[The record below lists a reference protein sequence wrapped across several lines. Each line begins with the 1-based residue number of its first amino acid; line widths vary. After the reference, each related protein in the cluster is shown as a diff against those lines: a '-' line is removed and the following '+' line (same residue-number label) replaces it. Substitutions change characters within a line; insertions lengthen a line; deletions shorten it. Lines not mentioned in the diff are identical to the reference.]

1 MSDTY
6 LGQNTDMVLGQEF
19 LTWLWF
25 RSETGPASFSDGDG
39 RPFSVVMERR
49 VVVQR
54 GEGDALETAAV
65 SGSLSQLREARLGLR
80 TGKKVTRSL
89 IRLEQESLSWQ
100 ISLKAEDFAMG
111 SLRTP
116 KVEQEDDDDPDA
128 VFLEKMYL
136 VDRCLQL
143 FDTCFRLFLSVR
155 LSPEW
160 DEEAHAV
167 GVWMS
172 RDEGRLA

>member
-1 MSDTY
+1 MSDAY
-6 LGQNTDMVLGQEF
+6 LGQNTDMILGQEF

-25 RSETGPASFSDGDG
+25 RSETRPASFNDKEGK
-39 RPFSVVMERR
+39 PFSVVMERR
-49 VVVQR
+49 VVVQG

-80 TGKKVTRSL
+80 TGKKVTRAL

-100 ISLKAEDFAMG
+100 MSLKAEDFAVG

-116 KVEQEDDDDPDA
+116 NIEQENDTDPDA
-128 VFLEKMYL
+128 AFLEKIYL
-136 VDRCLQL
+136 VELCLQL
-143 FDTCFRLFLSVR
+143 FDACFKLFLSLR
-155 LSPEW
+155 LSSEW
-160 DEEAHAV
+160 EEEAHAV

-172 RDEGRLA
+172 TDEDRFV